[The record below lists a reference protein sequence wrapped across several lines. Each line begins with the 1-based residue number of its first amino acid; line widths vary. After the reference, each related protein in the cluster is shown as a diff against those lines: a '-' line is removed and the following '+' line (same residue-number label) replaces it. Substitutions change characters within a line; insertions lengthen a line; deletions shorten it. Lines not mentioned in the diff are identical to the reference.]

1 MQITWTMEEGGL
13 WSSVCCPYCY
23 SEQCSTVLPGS
34 QLCTGLLPGGCAW
47 SLACVSEHLST
58 CRHLPVSETSLLVPV
73 SNGSCPPSEI
83 QLRPSLG
90 VASLLLSASPYLQPH
105 TAKSPQ
111 THPLPCLT
119 VLFFFFFAMQPGAA
133 EQGTPGQGSG

>member
-1 MQITWTMEEGGL
+1 MFAALIATRSNAAPSCPAPSFAL
-13 WSSVCCPYCY
+13 VCYP
-23 SEQCSTVLPGS
+23 VAVPG
-34 QLCTGLLPGGCAW
+34 
-47 SLACVSEHLST
+47 ACEHLST

-90 VASLLLSASPYLQPH
+90 VASLLLSASPHLQPH

-119 VLFFFFFAMQPGAA
+119 VVFFCHAA
-133 EQGTPGQGSG
+133 RSC

>member
-1 MQITWTMEEGGL
+1 MFAANQPLLLLGAMQHR
-13 WSSVCCPYCY
+13 PPAR
-23 SEQCSTVLPGS
+23 LPA
-34 QLCTGLLPGGCAW
+34 LHTGLLPGGCSW
-47 SLACVSEHLST
+47 SLARVPEHIST
-58 CRHLPVSETSLLVPV
+58 SRHLPISETSLLVPV

-90 VASLLLSASPYLQPH
+90 VALLLLSASPHLQPH

-119 VLFFFFFAMQPGAA
+119 VVFFAMQAGAA